1 MMGRTREDSVG
12 GDQEWPHRAT
22 SDLMDRREWLRIA
35 SATAA
40 GLAGVGGT
48 VRASAGPELAADEA
62 GELERAEDKARR
74 VTNRPIS
81 TLKSAHYQAI
91 GDASTTFIK
100 LTLSDCEQ
108 MASEFLAH
116 FRSKG
121 FEVELPDRRMTVIAF
136 RDERPFVKLAEGAPP
151 GTMGFFSLSSNWLA
165 LFDFRNVPMNPN
177 AAGQTNMET
186 LTHEATHQLSFN
198 TGLLAREADY
208 PRSIVEGLAMYCER
222 RRLFDRSGPGQLN
235 LRRLD
240 EMAHIRRREPWVDAS
255 VLLTDDRAC
264 FQRTGDRMLLS
275 YAEGWLMVYHLMSD
289 PIRLPQF
296 RTYLEARRVRREPRS
311 RLEDAKTHF
320 GDLAALD
327 RELRQEG
334 IRLQRGR

>member
-1 MMGRTREDSVG
+1 MMVQTMDDGAG

-22 SDLMDRREWLRIA
+22 SGRMDRREWLRIA

-40 GLAGVGGT
+40 GLAGVGGI
-48 VRASAGPELAADEA
+48 VRAAAGPELAADEA
-62 GELERAEDKARR
+62 GELERAEDRARR

-91 GDASTTFIK
+91 GDASTAFIK

-108 MASEFLAH
+108 MASDFLTH